1 MSQHQPQVQ
10 MTSSMLIQPEDF
22 ETISDVEQPSAENG
36 SVFVNALLLLPS
48 YVRDIVI
55 PIMMNPVVKRS
66 IMLFYVSLDPSSI
79 IRRRIETTLIDSI
92 LG

>member
-1 MSQHQPQVQ
+1 MSCGQPQI
-10 MTSSMLIQPEDF
+10 LNPEDY
-22 ETISDVEQPSAENG
+22 ENIANSEQPSAENG

-48 YVRDIVI
+48 YVRDIVV
-55 PIMMNPVVKRS
+55 PLMMNPVVKRS

>member
-1 MSQHQPQVQ
+1 MNHLAAMS
-10 MTSSMLIQPEDF
+10 SSVVLPPEDY
-22 ETISDVEQPSAENG
+22 ESLTESEMPSAENG
-36 SVFVNALLLLPS
+36 SVFVNALLLLPA
-48 YVRDIVI
+48 YVRNIVI

>member
-22 ETISDVEQPSAENG
+22 ETISDVEPSAENG
-36 SVFVNALLLLPS
+36 SVFVNALLLLPA
-48 YVRDIVI
+48 YVRNIVI